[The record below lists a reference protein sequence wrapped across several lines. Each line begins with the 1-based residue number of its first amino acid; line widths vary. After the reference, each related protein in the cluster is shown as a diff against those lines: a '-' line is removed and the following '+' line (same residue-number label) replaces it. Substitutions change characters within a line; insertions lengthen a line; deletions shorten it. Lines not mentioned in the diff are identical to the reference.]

1 MTSPADREF
10 SVPDELLR
18 ASGTPRAS
26 RRLAANSV
34 ATLTRAVG
42 LLAAGWAMLGR
53 AGPVALLLVGA
64 VAIAAL
70 VVVAR
75 SVLRATPLPLRRRAI
90 AGLLGGV
97 FAGAAGG
104 LVAASA
110 IDEAKG
116 PGFVTAGAILI
127 GGIGAVLLVVAHTA
141 AQTRPDRGATTPVS
155 NRGALEV
162 CGLDFA
168 YGTQQVLFDVSITVA
183 EGEIAALLGTNGAG
197 KSTILR
203 AVAGLDPPVA
213 GSIRLFGDDTTYID
227 AEEIVRMGVAL
238 LAGGR
243 MTFPSLTV
251 EENLRVG
258 AYSLKSSAAIDDV
271 YERFPALAGRRNQ
284 RAGTLSGGEQQML
297 ALGRVLLT
305 KPRLLLID
313 ELTLGLAPKVVEHL
327 IGIVREV
334 NAQGTTVLLVE
345 QSANL
350 ALALAAHSFFLER
363 GEVRFDGPT
372 EALLRRD
379 DLLRPVFLAG
389 ATP

>member
-1 MTSPADREF
+1 MTETDF
-10 SVPDELLR
+10 SVPEELLR
-18 ASGTPRAS
+18 VSTAQDRAPK
-26 RRLAANSV
+26 RLLANRV
-34 ATLTRAVG
+34 DLVTRAVG
-42 LLAAGWAMLGR
+42 CVAASWPMFVTIGGIGHLVGVVEV
-53 AGPVALLLVGA
+53 GPVGA
-64 VAIAAL
+64 AVKVVLQAAP
-70 VVVAR
+70 R
-75 SVLRATPLPLRRRAI
+75 GRRRRAI
-90 AGLLGGV
+90 TGLIGGILAGV
-97 FAGAAGG
+97 AGG
-104 LVAASA
+104 FVAASA
-110 IDEAKG
+110 INEAQG
-116 PGFVTAGAILI
+116 SGFVLAGAFGLL
-127 GGIGAVLLVVAHTA
+127 GTGVALLVLASRA
-141 AQTRPDRGATTPVS
+141 GGATDDPAEAAPGV
-155 NRGALEV
+155 ALEV
-162 CGLDFA
+162 RGLDFA
-168 YGTQQVLFDVSITVA
+168 YGTHQVLFDVSLTVA

-203 AVAGLDPPVA
+203 AVAGLDPPIG
-213 GSIRLFGDDTTYID
+213 GSIHLFGDDATYTE

-258 AYSLKSSAAIDDV
+258 AYSLPDISVIEDV
-271 YERFPALAGRRNQ
+271 YRRFPALASRRQQ

-313 ELTLGLAPKVVEHL
+313 ELTLGLAPKIVEEL

-372 EALLRRD
+372 EELLRRD
-379 DLLRPVFLAG
+379 DLLRPVFLSDV
-389 ATP
+389 AT

>member
-1 MTSPADREF
+1 F
-10 SVPDELLR
+10 
-18 ASGTPRAS
+18 
-26 RRLAANSV
+26 
-34 ATLTRAVG
+34 
-42 LLAAGWAMLGR
+42 
-53 AGPVALLLVGA
+53 
-64 VAIAAL
+64 
-70 VVVAR
+70 VVAG
-75 SVLRATPLPLRRRAI
+75 SLAI
-90 AGLLGGV
+90 
-97 FAGAAGG
+97 
-104 LVAASA
+104 
-110 IDEAKG
+110 
-116 PGFVTAGAILI
+116 GAI
-127 GGIGAVLLVVAHTA
+127 GTVLLVVAHIA
-141 AQTRPDRGATTPVS
+141 VRTRQAEVPVAHVT
-155 NRGALEV
+155 NDAALEV
-162 CGLDFA
+162 RGLEFA
-168 YGTQQVLFDVSITVA
+168 YGTQQVLFDVSLTVA

-203 AVAGLDPPVA
+203 AVAGLDPPL
-213 GSIRLFGDDTTYID
+213 GGTIRLFGDDTTYTD
-227 AEEIVRMGVAL
+227 AGQIVRMGVAL

-258 AYSLKSSAAIDDV
+258 AYSLKDIAAIDDV
-271 YERFPALAGRRNQ
+271 YQCFPALAGRRKQ

-305 KPRLLLID
+305 KPRLLLVD

-350 ALALAAHSFFLER
+350 ALALAAHAFFLER

-379 DLLRPVFLAG
+379 DLLRPVFLADV
-389 ATP
+389 AP